1 MDRYLWY
8 EYTNYSELE
17 WNIETPPFILD
28 RKCSWNTFQ
37 KKIAEAKEFLEFQ
50 AFFSEPVQHT
60 HIFASFSHKKPSTLT
75 LEVHF
80 HFHYTKAGP
89 HEAKMVSAKV
99 VDGEGLGV

>member
-17 WNIETPPFILD
+17 LSTEAPPSTLD

-60 HIFASFSHKKPSTLT
+60 HIFASFSHKKPTWT

-99 VDGEGLGV
+99 VDEGLGV